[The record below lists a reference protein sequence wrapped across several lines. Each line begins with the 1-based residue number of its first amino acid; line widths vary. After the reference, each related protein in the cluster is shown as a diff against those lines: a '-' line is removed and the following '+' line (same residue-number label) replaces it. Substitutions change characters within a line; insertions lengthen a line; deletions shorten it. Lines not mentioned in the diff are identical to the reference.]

1 MKKVVRL
8 TESDLSR
15 IVRRVIKEEQMS
27 AQMLQAKAESCWDPK
42 KYPQIAGMMKAYGFG
57 LLAVAAAAV
66 TVLSAGAAD
75 GMTGGLS
82 VTAALLSGGAAV
94 DQIVKVAK
102 SDSTFKKELT
112 TFYNC
117 MF

>member
-1 MKKVVRL
+1 MKKVIRL
-8 TESDLSR
+8 TESDLTR

-27 AQMLQAKAESCWDPK
+27 AQMLESKARSCWDAK
-42 KYPQIAGMMKAYGFG
+42 KYPQIAGMMKASGYG

-82 VTAALLSGGAAV
+82 VTAALLSAGAAV
-94 DQIVKVAK
+94 EEIVEVANN
-102 SDSTFKKELT
+102 DSTFKKELT
-112 TFYNC
+112 ALYNC